1 MPYELNPHGNDCSY
15 HFKSQILLE
24 GHVCGGLQEP
34 KDTLSIAMRH
44 ANNLLAKLHFT
55 IRGAINQASSMFQV
69 ERFHLPALNPTF
81 TLAGHTQERTCILS

>member
-1 MPYELNPHGNDCSY
+1 MRETLNAIQVEYPQCTDCSY

-44 ANNLLAKLHFT
+44 ANNLLATLDFT
-55 IRGAINQASSMFQV
+55 IRGAINQPSSMFLM
-69 ERFHLPALNPTF
+69 ESYSEIP
-81 TLAGHTQERTCILS
+81 